1 MKLKIII
8 FLVSIIF
15 IIAIPFFNW
24 KAYEIIGYTDNFE
37 GINHLILNNYENE
50 HDLTEILLTSDMN
63 NYPELLIAKEESELC
78 SIKLYPDKGIVYK
91 FQCKNNSSDNFFD
104 SDDKFYLIKILND
117 QHRTEF
123 LNYPQ
128 FVDYAK
134 KPISLKNNWF
144 LIEKNISYD

>member
-24 KAYEIIGYTDNFE
+24 KAYEIKGYTDNFE
-37 GINHLILNNYENE
+37 GINHLILNNFENE

>member
-24 KAYEIIGYTDNFE
+24 KAYEIKGYTDNFE
-37 GINHLILNNYENE
+37 GINHLILNNFENDQE
-50 HDLTEILLTSDMN
+50 LTLILLTSVKSN
-63 NYPELLIAKEESELC
+63 HPELQIAKEKSGLC
-78 SIKLYPDKGIVYK
+78 SIKLYPDRGIVYK
-91 FQCKNNSSDNFFD
+91 FQCKNNSSDIFFD

>member
-1 MKLKIII
+1 
-8 FLVSIIF
+8 
-15 IIAIPFFNW
+15 
-24 KAYEIIGYTDNFE
+24 
-37 GINHLILNNYENE
+37 
-50 HDLTEILLTSDMN
+50 MN

-78 SIKLYPDKGIVYK
+78 SIKHYPDKGIVYK

-117 QHRTEF
+117 KQRTEF

-134 KPISLKNNWF
+134 KPVSLKDNWF
-144 LIEKNISYD
+144 LIEQNISYD

>member
-15 IIAIPFFNW
+15 IIAIPFYNW
-24 KAYEIIGYTDNFE
+24 KAYEIKGYTDNFE
-37 GINHLILNNYENE
+37 GINHLILNNFENE

-104 SDDKFYLIKILND
+104 SDDKFYLIKVLNE
-117 QHRTEF
+117 QQRTEF
-123 LNYPQ
+123 LNFPQ

-134 KPISLKNNWF
+134 KPVSLKDNWYF
-144 LIEKNISYD
+144 IEQNISYD

>member
-1 MKLKIII
+1 MKLKIILI
-8 FLVSIIF
+8 LVFIIL

-24 KAYEIIGYTDNFE
+24 KAHEIKGYTDDFE
-37 GINHLILNNYENE
+37 SINHLILNNFENE
-50 HDLTEILLTSDMN
+50 HDLTEILLTSGMN
-63 NYPELLIAKEESELC
+63 NYPELLKAKEESELC

-117 QHRTEF
+117 QQRTKF

-128 FVDYAK
+128 FVDYTK
-134 KPISLKNNWF
+134 KPVYLNDNWF
-144 LIEKNISYD
+144 LIEQNISYD

>member
-24 KAYEIIGYTDNFE
+24 KAYEIKGYTDNFE
-37 GINHLILNNYENE
+37 GINHLILNNFGNE